1 MNDTQ
6 ITVTGWVGSPVEL
19 REAAGVAVTDFRVAC
34 TPRRFDRKSQEWVN
48 GDTQWY
54 NVTAWR
60 QLAENCAA
68 SLNSGDPVVLHGR
81 MVAETWKNNS
91 GMEMTTMKVEAS
103 FVGHDLTRGVSRF
116 ARNPKPDGERAE
128 SVQDVRD
135 QSQSAESSEPSESS
149 AAA

>member
-34 TPRRFDRKSQEWVN
+34 TPRRFDRKLQEWVN

-68 SLNSGDPVVLHGR
+68 SLNSGDPVVLRGR
-81 MVAETWKNNS
+81 MIAETWKNGS

-103 FVGHDLTRGVSRF
+103 FVAHDLNRGVSRF
-116 ARNPKPDGERAE
+116 ARNPKPEGARAE
-128 SVQDVRD
+128 SAQDTSD
-135 QSQSAESSEPSESS
+135 EPQIGEPGEATGVAS
-149 AAA
+149 AA